1 MTRDAAAEAARI
13 AELERLAYGRAST
26 PAEAAQSEAA
36 ARELQQL
43 LAARAAAEHPA
54 PADDRAAHPAAHTER
69 SADDTTDDP
78 TDDEDDETALRPW
91 WRRPPA
97 LVGALALAI
106 VGGAALIGA
115 IAPPGPPAAFAVFE
129 RAPDEAELALT
140 GRLQQLNAPVDGLR
154 IIDRSAAAELVAFR
168 APAGTAQRLAAA
180 AASREGEPFLP
191 LTDDSR
197 FGENGEPVRD
207 PEAPDVCLMVVDRGL
222 PSGTSCA
229 TLDAFRASGLEVEGR
244 DAVSGAEYLGS
255 WTADGAVRIEPLG

>member
-1 MTRDAAAEAARI
+1 MTRDADAEASRI

-36 ARELQQL
+36 AQERQQL

-54 PADDRAAHPAAHTER
+54 AADDRATHPETQAADGVDDTTEAE
-69 SADDTTDDP
+69 SDAEADDTAP
-78 TDDEDDETALRPW
+78 RPW

-97 LVGALALAI
+97 LAGALALAI
-106 VGGAALIGA
+106 VGGAGLVGA

-140 GRLQQLNAPVDGLR
+140 GRLQQLSAPVDGLR
-154 IIDRSAAAELVAFR
+154 IVERAAAAELVVFR
-168 APAGTAQRLAAA
+168 APAGTARQLAAA
-180 AASREGEPFLP
+180 AGEGDPFLP
-191 LTDDSR
+191 LTDGSR

-207 PEAPDVCLMVVDRGL
+207 RAAQDVCLMIVDRGL

-229 TLDAFRASGLEVEGR
+229 TLDGFRERGLEVVGR
-244 DAVSGAEYLGS
+244 DAVSGEPYRGS
-255 WTADGAVRIEPLG
+255 WRADGTAALDPLP